1 MNIDEVRIILKEL
14 IDRARDYGFEDACVS
29 YADHESVSIDILN
42 GEVSSYENC
51 RDSGITFRGLKNG
64 QMGTCSTNILDD
76 NTVEY
81 LLSGAMENCDVLDD
95 EDPDFIYCDPDHKDL
110 YYSQMSEAY
119 EKNTYDR
126 FKALGLQIERAIL
139 DIDPSVKQV
148 DYLTI
153 ACERGPAMMMNTKG
167 LNAYTDEDGISLF
180 AGARAER
187 DGEVKSGGHYWI
199 GKDIDDFVLEDF
211 VSEVK
216 DNLIT
221 KFGASSVKSG
231 SYDCVFK
238 NEAFVS
244 LFKAFFSNFSSYT
257 MQKGLSLL
265 AGKTGT
271 RIASDVFTL
280 EEIPMYEKALTKI
293 PFDTEGVLTYDKAI
307 IDKGVFKT
315 ALYNL
320 KTANKENIKSTGNGF
335 RGGIGVSNIVV
346 TPGNKSFAGLLGEV
360 GEGLIITEVSGLHAG
375 VNAIS
380 GDFSL
385 LCEGFVITGGKR
397 GRPVEQITISGNF
410 YDLMLKIREF
420 GNDVVN
426 VPGTRGEFFCPSVI
440 ISDMS
445 IAGEEK

>member
-14 IDRARDYGFEDACVS
+14 IDRAKGYGFEDACVS

-42 GEVSSYENC
+42 GEVSSYESS

-81 LLSGAMENCDVLDD
+81 LLSGAMENCEVLDD

-110 YYSQMSEAY
+110 YYSQMSDAY

-126 FKALGLQIERAIL
+126 FKALGLQIEKAIL

-148 DYLTI
+148 DYLSI
-153 ACERGPAMMMNTKG
+153 ACERGPALMMNTKG

-199 GKDIDDFVLEDF
+199 GEDIDDFDLDEF
-211 VSEVK
+211 VATVK

-244 LFKAFFSNFSSYT
+244 LFKAFFSNFSSYA

-265 AGKTGT
+265 AGKTDT
-271 RIASDVFTL
+271 AIASDVFTL
-280 EEIPMYEKALTKI
+280 NEIPMYEKALTKI

-307 IDKGVFKT
+307 IDKGIFKT

-320 KTANKENIKSTGNGF
+320 KTANKENRKSTGNGF
-335 RGGIGVSNIVV
+335 RGGIGVTNIVV
-346 TPGNKSFAGLLGEV
+346 TPGEKSFDELCCEV

-385 LCEGFVITGGKR
+385 LCEGFVITEGKR

-420 GNDVVN
+420 GNDTVN

-440 ISDMS
+440 INDISV
-445 IAGEEK
+445 AGEEK